1 MSLKMSLNTSNQYCC
16 MFESSHPNQ
25 LSKDSK
31 DSVPKRN
38 HLQPGGGPLQQN
50 TAVTFRGKQSTVYNP
65 FDHLESD
72 MNSQYYVHASK
83 ESNLGFPNSRS
94 GSAEGQLTH
103 ASGAEPTASATLSQ
117 PGQYHSL
124 KVGKPASVH
133 NQANFNLKNMRH
145 RDRANVDTS
154 MNDPTNSSMENHSN
168 SSPKFVASTFLYNP
182 NQQSLLQTS
191 GDQIDEGDFDEF
203 GPARRLKVQ
212 QQLSVESTNQNVSQM
227 SGTALQ
233 QISLSTRKK
242 QIAMNHLQNESLTFT

>member
-1 MSLKMSLNTSNQYCC
+1 MKNRSKSKKGLTLDHKKFISQKQSQKSAAAHPRPGSKPSHPHETSQSSSAAQFQRQSEHQTTLESRDVQPMSLKMSLNTSNQYCC

-182 NQQSLLQTS
+182 NQ
-191 GDQIDEGDFDEF
+191 
-203 GPARRLKVQ
+203 
-212 QQLSVESTNQNVSQM
+212 
-227 SGTALQ
+227 
-233 QISLSTRKK
+233 
-242 QIAMNHLQNESLTFT
+242 